1 MIAVVLPTWP
11 LLCWDRFTQ
20 SILVQVFLPECFEK
34 GRLPEVIG
42 VILFSYWCTT
52 SSLQK
57 GYLEIGFS
65 HTLAH
70 QLILEK
76 PFKTYLTRT
85 EKRRGV
91 KPIWFPPPCLWLRQT
106 LQAVRPK
113 IHEIIKTSPFTPKC
127 SPQSQDQWNP
137 KGNRGISR
145 AVQQV
150 RLSAPAA
157 GRMVYFLGLRT
168 EIAPASLLRQKQNK
182 TNTQNLSLNHYGG
195 LFSKSWFLLSEFP

>member
-1 MIAVVLPTWP
+1 MIGVVLRTWL
-11 LLCWDRFTQ
+11 LLCWDRLTH
-20 SILVQVFLPECFEK
+20 SILVRGL
-34 GRLPEVIG
+34 LPEVFRTGSLLKEKG
-42 VILFSYWCTT
+42 VILLSYRCTT
-52 SSLQK
+52 STLQK

-76 PFKTYLTRT
+76 PFKPYLTWT
-85 EKRRGV
+85 EKTRGV
-91 KPIWFPPPCLWLRQT
+91 KPIWLPPSCLWLRQT

-145 AVQQV
+145 AVQRV
-150 RLSAPAA
+150 RLSLPLQAVWFTSSAWE
-157 GRMVYFLGLRT
+157 LRSHLPPCFAKNRT
-168 EIAPASLLRQKQNK
+168 KQI
-182 TNTQNLSLNHYGG
+182 HRICC
-195 LFSKSWFLLSEFP
+195 